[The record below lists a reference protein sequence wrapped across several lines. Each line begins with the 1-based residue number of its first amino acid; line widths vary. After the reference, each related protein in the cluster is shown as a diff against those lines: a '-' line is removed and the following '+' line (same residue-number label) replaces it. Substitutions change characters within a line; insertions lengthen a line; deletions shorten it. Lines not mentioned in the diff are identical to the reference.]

1 MYTKSYLLFFL
12 LLQATSSYG
21 FLVIVKNNSP
31 NRDLKIKALSINQE
45 SFYKEYDTSSIDRNS
60 RKIYIPILKRK
71 DKNKFCNFYLSGSF
85 GALKLAKKGIVYHH
99 FIVNIK
105 SQRELNNSDIV
116 MITIDHDDYNGAY
129 AALDIA
135 EEIKISFVSILKSRI
150 NNFINFRK
158 TKGYKDNTRFPIYSN
173 EKIPDGYVPAL
184 IQTINMSYSL
194 ASSYK

>member
-45 SFYKEYDTSSIDRNS
+45 SDRNS
-60 RKIYIPILKRK
+60 RKNYIPILKRK